1 MLNENRDKICFW
13 KVNYHCVYEKLSGNI
28 MKCLLT
34 DSTKSDSAKSDVDL
48 ALFIILPNQMFYVL
62 TLPPRQI
69 LSFSSRYLV
78 KAGDHNLKRR
88 ERSEQDIYPERFFV
102 HEDYV
107 DRKFINDIALIK
119 LREEIKLS
127 PFARTLCL
135 PEKDEGDLA
144 IPMKY
149 GFVTGWG
156 VTQALRHGEDPEPQN
171 RYSTRLQYSAFTIQG
186 GQLCANRSAIA
197 FNSTVTF
204 CAGDGKGGNDTC
216 QGDSGGAFVRE
227 GKRGEDYRWVAT
239 GLVSWGLGCAQRN
252 QYGYYTRV
260 YPFTDW
266 IKNTIKENTEAG
278 D

>member
-1 MLNENRDKICFW
+1 M
-13 KVNYHCVYEKLSGNI
+13 
-28 MKCLLT
+28 
-34 DSTKSDSAKSDVDL
+34 
-48 ALFIILPNQMFYVL
+48 
-62 TLPPRQI
+62 
-69 LSFSSRYLV
+69 
-78 KAGDHNLKRR
+78 KRR
-88 ERSEQDIYPERFFV
+88 ERCEQDIYPERFFV

-119 LREEIKLS
+119 LREKVKLS

-156 VTQALRHGEDPEPQN
+156 VTQALKYSERPKPQS

-186 GQLCANRSAIA
+186 DQQCANRSVIA
-197 FNSTVTF
+197 FNSTVAF

-216 QGDSGGAFVRE
+216 HGDSGGAFVRE

-239 GLVSWGLGCAQRN
+239 GLVSWGLGCAQKN
-252 QYGYYTRV
+252 EYGYYTRV

-266 IKNTIKENTEAG
+266 IKNTIKENTEA
-278 D
+278 DD